1 MKQIRIVLAVIAA
14 LAFAAPA
21 IAQQPVA
28 VDLSSL
34 IGTLAYNYDQGKF
47 SGDFNMNITGL
58 SPGDVVFVIENAQGK
73 KVFER
78 TVPCMESYSGD
89 DTPSCYTSSSEGD
102 EAKPYDAQPG
112 KHTLKILSG
121 GKPVYEFIYNI
132 TVKTE
137 YEYKNVY
144 VTGDWDK
151 TAAINF
157 ASEPGLTVRVPMGDP
172 AACVGSS
179 EDAQVQLLRNGEL
192 VGRGHTEG
200 YFYPSCSTTDSSFML
215 FTTGADNLTEW
226 ISGKK
231 QIFGEGQYELKVCR
245 NRKLYKTYAFKIEEG
260 GVISAPPAGL
270 QAGLLPGRIIS
281 SEQEFVIYQK

>member
-1 MKQIRIVLAVIAA
+1 MKHIRIVFALIAA
-14 LAFAAPA
+14 MAFAAPA
-21 IAQQPVA
+21 TAQQPVA

-34 IGTLAYNYDQGKF
+34 IGTLAYNYDEGKF
-47 SGDFNMNITGL
+47 SGDFNMSISGL
-58 SPGDVVFVIENAQGK
+58 TPGDVTFVIENAKGE

-78 TVPCMESYSGD
+78 VIPCADSYSGN
-89 DTPSCYTSSSEGD
+89 DTPSCYTSSSEGA
-102 EAKPYDAQPG
+102 EAKPYDVQPG
-112 KHTLKILSG
+112 KHTVKILSG
-121 GKPVYEFIYNI
+121 GKPVYEFIYDI

-151 TAAINF
+151 TAVINF

-172 AACVGSS
+172 AACGGSS

-200 YFYPSCSTTDSSFML
+200 YFYPSCSLVDSSFMI
-215 FTTGADNLTEW
+215 FTTGTDQLTEW
-226 ISGKK
+226 ISGQK
-231 QIFGEGQYELKVCR
+231 QIFKEGQYELKVFR
-245 NRKLYKTYAFKIEEG
+245 NRKLDKTYSFKVEEG
-260 GVISAPPAGL
+260 GVTGAPPAGL

-281 SEQEFVIYQK
+281 AEQEFMIYQK